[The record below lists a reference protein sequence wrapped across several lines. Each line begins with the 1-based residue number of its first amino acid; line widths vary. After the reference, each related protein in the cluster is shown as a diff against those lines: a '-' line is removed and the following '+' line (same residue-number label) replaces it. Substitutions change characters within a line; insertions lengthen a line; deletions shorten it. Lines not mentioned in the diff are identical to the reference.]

1 MGLFDF
7 FKKKEN
13 KEKNAAVEPVEKAV
27 EALAVK
33 EQTTQTHE
41 TASDVRKSEPLDTEE
56 RVDSSQ
62 MSLTELFE
70 QAFKNPA
77 LRLDFYK
84 RLAEEELII
93 LTTEGKKMDNSDEV
107 KWEILTFKEGEI
119 PLFTSKEKMMEK
131 GVVSENQPHLSLKLA
146 QIFSATKGAKYWLNP
161 FSQVNKVLTEG
172 EVEHCITG
180 KIAESVNVA
189 SKSGSFP
196 QRVRLSIPSYCP
208 QEMVDAIKA
217 KLVEFPSVKEV
228 YIAYMENAEDPN
240 DVPRYVLGVHGGLN
254 AEIAQAIG
262 KTVAP
267 FLKGK
272 GDLNIMPI
280 GNENENGLDAYFFS
294 TKPIYTNP
302 ACS

>member
-7 FKKKEN
+7 LKKKEN
-13 KEKNAAVEPVEKAV
+13 KEKKAV
-27 EALAVK
+27 AEPAEEPAEALSVK
-33 EQTTQTHE
+33 ERTSQIHE
-41 TASDVRKSEPLDTEE
+41 TVSDMRKDESPDEEE
-56 RVDSSQ
+56 RVETSQ
-62 MSLTELFE
+62 ISLSELFE

-84 RLAEEELII
+84 RLAVEELII
-93 LTTEGKKMDNSDEV
+93 LTTEGEKMDNSDEV
-107 KWEILTFKEGEI
+107 KWEIMTFKEGEI
-119 PLFTSKEKMMEK
+119 PLFTSKEKMLEK
-131 GVVSENQPHLSLKLA
+131 GVVPENQPHLSLKLA

-280 GNENENGLDAYFFS
+280 GNEKENGLDAYFFS

>member
-7 FKKKEN
+7 FKKREN
-13 KEKNAAVEPVEKAV
+13 KEKKSATEPIKESVDT
-27 EALAVK
+27 LPVK
-33 EQTTQTHE
+33 ENAVQTHGV
-41 TASDVRKSEPLDTEE
+41 ASDVRKSESLEAEE
-56 RVDSSQ
+56 RVDTSL
-62 MSLTELFE
+62 MSLSELFE
-70 QAFKNPA
+70 QAFKNPT

-84 RLAEEELII
+84 RLAEEELFI
-93 LTTEGKKMDNSDEV
+93 LTAEGEKMDNSDEV
-107 KWEILTFKEGEI
+107 KWEIMTLKSGEI
-119 PLFTSKEKMMEK
+119 PLFTSKEKMLER
-131 GVVSENQPHLSLKLA
+131 GIVPENQPHLSLKLA

-161 FSQVNKVLTEG
+161 FSQVNKVMTEG

-180 KIAESVNVA
+180 KIAESANGN
-189 SKSGSFP
+189 SKQPSFP
-196 QRVRLSIPSYCP
+196 QRVRLSQPSYCP
-208 QEMVDAIKA
+208 QEMVDVLKS
-217 KLVEFPSVKEV
+217 KLVAFPAIKEV
-228 YIAYMENAEDPN
+228 YIAYAENAVDPN
-240 DVPRYVLGVHGGLN
+240 DVPRYIMGVHGGLN

-262 KTVAP
+262 NAVAP